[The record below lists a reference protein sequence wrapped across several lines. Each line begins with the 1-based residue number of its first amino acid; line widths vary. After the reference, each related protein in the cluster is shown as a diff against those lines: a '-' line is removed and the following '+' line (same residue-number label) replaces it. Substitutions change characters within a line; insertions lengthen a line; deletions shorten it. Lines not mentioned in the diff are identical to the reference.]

1 MLAAILILF
10 CQFSE
15 RYEAFVQSPR
25 SEAIFVALTQ
35 GRYDITEFA
44 DDPIVLWFWRNSA
57 NDPQADSLLKQID
70 MRRNFYLSAV
80 LRWEAK
86 EVDEYETAMSK
97 LNLASHFDPPAVE
110 NFLSFLVLAVKSRK
124 IDPLLSALALPV
136 MKDFRSQIFFIANVI
151 ILFFLAVF
159 MCGFVY
165 VAAKTIHYLPL
176 VSHRIDPQEHGRL
189 KGIIGFAILLFP
201 VLIFRNLFLIFLSY
215 ALLLLFTLTKRE
227 RNWLRG
233 ILAVMI
239 VLFVFSLPL
248 HGLIRFLTRASK
260 NYELYEMVH
269 YDSGITVD
277 ADSQQERIFQAYALK
292 QRGDLERAMS
302 MYEEMYY
309 TGRRE
314 IAVVNNLA
322 NIYFVYGEV
331 ARAETLYNYAMRA
344 EESALPFFNMGLLKL
359 RGLEY
364 SESSMYMAEARRR
377 GFSSSSS
384 EPIDIIPSTGEFYS
398 ILLSEKLDFFG
409 TMNPLF
415 FFSFVGIF
423 LLSFLP
429 YRFQTPFYCKTCGR
443 AICRKCQE
451 ENEDEVICKQCF
463 TRLKTTENVE
473 VEQLLKHSVGR
484 GRRRMRTTIA
494 HLINIIVPGSGLIY
508 FNKHFSGLLVVCA
521 VMFVYTPLLVPHLFV
536 KPAGWI
542 SLSLFPL
549 FAFIAVVVAL
559 FAYVYSFLSMRGS
572 HGD

>member
-1 MLAAILILF
+1 MLAVVFIFF

-25 SEAIFVALTQ
+25 SEAIFVGLTQ
-35 GRYDITEFA
+35 GRYKIADFA
-44 DDPIVLWFWRNSA
+44 DDPVVLWFWRNST

-86 EVDEYETAMSK
+86 DAEDYETAMSK
-97 LNLASHFDPPAVE
+97 LNLASHFDSSAIE
-110 NFLSFLVLAVKSRK
+110 NFLSFVALAVKSRK
-124 IDPLLSALALPV
+124 IDPVLSALALPV
-136 MKDFRSQIFFIANVI
+136 MKDFRSQIFVIANGI
-151 ILFFLAVF
+151 ILVFLAVF

-165 VAAKTIHYLPL
+165 VAAKTIYYLPL
-176 VSHRIDPQEHGRL
+176 VSHRIDPQEHGKL

-201 VLIFRNLFLIFLSY
+201 VLVFRNLFLIFVSY

-233 ILAVMI
+233 ILISLI
-239 VLFVFSLPL
+239 VIFVFSLPM
-248 HGLIRFLTRASK
+248 HDLIRFLTRDSK

-269 YDSGITVD
+269 YDSGITI
-277 ADSQQERIFQAYALK
+277 DSGNQQEKVFQAYGLK
-292 QRGDLERAMS
+292 QRGDLEKAMS
-302 MYEEMYY
+302 LYEEMYY

-322 NIYFVYGEV
+322 NIYLVYGEA

-344 EESALPFFNMGLLKL
+344 GDNALPFFNMGLLKL

-398 ILLSEKLDFFG
+398 ILLSEKMDFFG

-415 FFSFVGIF
+415 FFCFLGIF
-423 LLSFLP
+423 VLSFLP
-429 YRFQTPFYCKTCGR
+429 YRFQAPFYCRTCGR
-443 AICRKCQE
+443 AICNKCQE
-451 ENEDEVICKQCF
+451 ENEDEVICRQCF
-463 TRLKTTENVE
+463 AKLKTTENVE
-473 VEQLLKHSVGR
+473 VEQLVKHSVGK

-494 HLINIIVPGSGLIY
+494 YLMNIIVPGSGLIY
-508 FNKHFSGLLVVCA
+508 FNRHFSGLLVVCA
-521 VMFVYTPLLVPHLFV
+521 VMFAYTPLLLPRLLV
-536 KPAGWI
+536 KPAGWV
-542 SLSLFPL
+542 SLPLFPVFVFL
-549 FAFIAVVVAL
+549 AGVVAL